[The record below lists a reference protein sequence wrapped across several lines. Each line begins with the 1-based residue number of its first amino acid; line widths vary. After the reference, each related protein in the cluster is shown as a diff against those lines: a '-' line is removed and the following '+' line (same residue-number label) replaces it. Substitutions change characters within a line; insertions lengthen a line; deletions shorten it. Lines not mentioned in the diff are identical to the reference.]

1 MNFMYFRSHI
11 KSMKNKTISTIDLSG
26 IELLKRALF
35 LLVLLV
41 LLKPV
46 CSIFIPVNEDD
57 QSIVQW
63 EEEEDQ
69 SEEEDTS
76 EEELLEEDDADKMGS
91 LLHLELDQGKS
102 KSIRFAEFDSGI
114 DDSWLSISLPPPE
127 FR

>member
-1 MNFMYFRSHI
+1 MNFMYFQSHI

-26 IELLKRALF
+26 IELFRKALF
-35 LLVLLV
+35 LLVLLA
-41 LLKPV
+41 LFKPV
-46 CSIFIPVNEDD
+46 CSIFIPVNEED

-69 SEEEDTS
+69 SEEEDSS

-102 KSIRFAEFDSGI
+102 KSTSFAEFDSGI

-127 FR
+127 FC